1 MKPEERETKAKEVCD
16 FRYSIIAELLNP
28 YLCREERLKLIRQ
41 KANREYEIPYSCKR
55 SITEACIRKWYR
67 EFKEHGKE
75 GLIPKTRS
83 DRGTCRVLPPEE
95 SAALLEYLEAHPE
108 LTAQAVY
115 QLLKEQ
121 GVLTQE
127 LSKSSLSRLV
137 VSAGLDRESRMQH
150 NNDTKQ
156 LKFAFKY
163 PLECVQADMMHA
175 CAVPDEHGKLRKS
188 FLLAMIDDA
197 TRRIVYAAFSFRE
210 SSLEFE
216 YGIQHVL
223 LSHGRIGRLFVDN
236 GSAFVSGETKRIVSI
251 LGIPLI
257 HSRVGHCAG
266 RGKVERFFRTTRDQF
281 LRPLEKESIQSL
293 ADLNA
298 RYHTWIESEYHR
310 NPHRGLRGKTP
321 LDVWLENAHHIIQL
335 DPTVNLDEIFMHEV
349 QRIVYKDCSF
359 TLYGVLYEVPSVLR
373 NKKIKLRFNP
383 FLPVRRLEIIYDKK
397 SYGEARVVDTYA
409 NTRVKRNN
417 RNKNSLIIDIKE
429 AAGEHSPLSPT
440 RAAFS
445 ASQIH
450 LIPSQGE
457 HNDE

>member
-1 MKPEERETKAKEVCD
+1 MSPEERETKAKEIFD

-28 YLCREERLKLIRQ
+28 YLSNDERRKLIRQ
-41 KANREYEIPYSCKR
+41 KAKREYEIPYSSKR

-67 EFKEHGKE
+67 MFKEYGKE

-83 DRGTCRVLPPEE
+83 DMGTCRVLPPEE
-95 SAALLEYLEAHPE
+95 SASLLEYLESHPN
-108 LTAQAVY
+108 LTAQSVY
-115 QLLKEQ
+115 KLLKEK
-121 GVLTQE
+121 GVITKE

-137 VSAGLDRESRMQH
+137 VSAGMERHNRVQQ

-175 CAVPDEHGKLRKS
+175 FAVADGNAKLRKTY
-188 FLLAMIDDA
+188 LLAMIDDA
-197 TRRIVYAAFSFRE
+197 TRRIVYAAFAFRE

-216 YGIQHVL
+216 YGIKHVL

-236 GSAFVSGETKRIVSI
+236 GSAFVSGETKRILSI

-266 RGKVERFFRTTRDQF
+266 RGKIERFFRTTRDQF
-281 LRPLEKESIQSL
+281 LRPLDKESIKSL

-321 LDVWLENAHHIIQL
+321 MDVWLENAHHIIQM

-349 QRIVYKDCSF
+349 KRIVYKDCSF

-373 NKKIKLRFNP
+373 NK
-383 FLPVRRLEIIYDKK
+383 
-397 SYGEARVVDTYA
+397 
-409 NTRVKRNN
+409 
-417 RNKNSLIIDIKE
+417 SLW
-429 AAGEHSPLSPT
+429 
-440 RAAFS
+440 
-445 ASQIH
+445 
-450 LIPSQGE
+450 
-457 HNDE
+457 